1 MIDDDELR
9 ELLPALRRFALGLAR
24 DAGDAD
30 DLVQACL
37 ERALSRWRTR
47 RPDGELRAWLFSILY
62 RQFVDAQRRSRR
74 WRRVFEPYVGDEPGA
89 LAPSAEDTVLAQDAL
104 AALGRLPA
112 EQRALLLMV
121 AVEGLAYQEAAD
133 ALGVPIGTVM
143 SRLSRARQRYRELMD
158 GGPLRPALRRV
169 K

>member
-9 ELLPALRRFALGLAR
+9 DLLPALRRFALGLAR

-62 RQFVDAQRRSRR
+62 RQFIDAQRRRRR
-74 WRRVFEPYVGDEPGA
+74 WLGVFERYADDESGA
-89 LAPSAEDTVLAQDAL
+89 LAPSAEDTVLARDAL
-104 AALGRLPA
+104 AALGGLPA

-158 GGPLRPALRRV
+158 GGPVRPALRRV